1 MMIFLTVLFE
11 SDFKSH
17 IAENNC
23 FVTIKIHQNNAHIEE
38 KRAVIHAIHHTMP
51 VLAECDL

>member
-51 VLAECDL
+51 VLAECD